1 MLLPECQRKNERGL
15 IKIVENLA
23 DYKEIVDVIKASGGE
38 AFKLCYQCGLC
49 DAVCPWNRVRQF
61 SIRKI
66 IRQATF
72 GLTDIESEEMWRCTT
87 CGNCLRQC
95 PRGVAIIEAGV
106 SLRRIATEYGV
117 FPTPVSPVRG
127 VGASLLGKGN
137 PLSED
142 RDKRA
147 DWAEGLSVKTF
158 TEGMEILYF
167 PGCYLCYDPRLKK
180 VARATANI
188 LNRAGVD
195 FGILGSRENCCGESI
210 RKTGDEELFKRL
222 ARENIKTFI
231 DAGVHKI
238 LVSSPHCYHTFKNE
252 YPEFKVNFEVV
263 HISQYLYE
271 LIKEGRLEFTKEY
284 GKKVTY
290 HDPCYLGRHND
301 IYDEPRQA
309 LKKIPGL
316 ELTEMADSLEDSLC
330 CGGGG
335 GRIWMETL
343 KGERF
348 SDLRLE
354 QAVDVGAEVLV
365 SACPYCITHFEESR
379 LTLGDNES
387 FEIKDITE
395 IIAEVI

>member
-1 MLLPECQRKNERGL
+1 
-15 IKIVENLA
+15 
-23 DYKEIVDVIKASGGE
+23 
-38 AFKLCYQCGLC
+38 
-49 DAVCPWNRVRQF
+49 
-61 SIRKI
+61 
-66 IRQATF
+66 
-72 GLTDIESEEMWRCTT
+72 
-87 CGNCLRQC
+87 
-95 PRGVAIIEAGV
+95 
-106 SLRRIATEYGV
+106 
-117 FPTPVSPVRG
+117 
-127 VGASLLGKGN
+127 
-137 PLSED
+137 
-142 RDKRA
+142 
-147 DWAEGLSVKTF
+147 
-158 TEGMEILYF
+158 
-167 PGCYLCYDPRLKK
+167 
-180 VARATANI
+180 
-188 LNRAGVD
+188 VD
-195 FGILGSRENCCGESI
+195 FGILGSKENCCGESI

-231 DAGVHKI
+231 DNGVQKI

-263 HISQYLYE
+263 HIAQYLCE
-271 LIKEGRLEFTKEY
+271 LINEGRLELTGEY

-290 HDPCYLGRHND
+290 HDPCYLGRHNG
-301 IYDEPRQA
+301 IYDEPREA

-365 SACPYCITHFEESR
+365 TACPYCITHFEESR

-387 FEIKDITE
+387 LEIKDITE